1 MLGPQLSHVQVR
13 SRFSFAFTLPQTWDI
28 LLLGNHACTRVI
40 LAWRQIPLWISGDLT
55 APIPASA

>member
-28 LLLGNHACTRVI
+28 LLLGNHACT
-40 LAWRQIPLWISGDLT
+40 
-55 APIPASA
+55 